1 MKKFITIL
9 ISLLFWEGTFT
20 QIVAKKSDLIPYDLL
35 CENLKRPLGIDST
48 TPHFSWKNEST
59 KTGTSQS
66 AYEIQVA
73 SDSLELTKGHADLWA
88 TGKTLSANQVM
99 IAYKGKPLQERQL
112 CYWRVRTWD
121 KKNRC
126 SEWSDIEPFAIGI
139 LHGMKGEYI
148 GMDEQYGDITTPVFK
163 KDIVLSNHPE
173 KVFAHVNSLGYH
185 NLLVN
190 GKKVGNIPLQ
200 PAISQLDRHSLIVTY
215 DITHYLKEGENT
227 ISVETGRGWYRTTTF
242 GAQYEGPLVKVE
254 INQLTQGTW
263 KNIASTD
270 GSWLAASSPYTYT
283 GNWRPLRF
291 GGEKYDAGFTCSWHP
306 AKVVEVKDMKATP
319 QLFEGNRYGEELR
332 YQAIIEKTDSSI
344 VLDFGR
350 NVTGQL
356 TIDFAGLKKGQEVKI
371 DYTDYIPRGESFK
384 PQEKEDP
391 GDIYIACGKEKEN
404 FSNKFHTHTFRYVKV
419 TTPSVTNAKALPI
432 TGLDTEEAS
441 TFSCSDERLNKVHD
455 LIHYTMQCLTFSG
468 YMVDCPHLERMGYGG
483 DGNSSTMT
491 LQTMYNV
498 APTYM
503 NWITAWSDVMDEEGS
518 IPHVAPAGEGGGGP
532 YWCGFIIKAPWR
544 TYLNY
549 ADIRPLERFYQNM
562 KLWLSYVEKYSVNNL
577 LQPWPNTKNRFWF
590 LGDWLAPK
598 GVDIEGES
606 VMLSN
611 NCFISDCL
619 KDMVSIATILNHKE
633 DALAFE
639 QKRNAM
645 NKSIHQTYYHPESH
659 TYGNGTPLDM
669 SYAMLAGVVPD
680 DLYKTVADKLVSDSY
695 GKYNTHIAT
704 GLFGIPV
711 FTEWTVENKKTDL
724 MAEILRQPDYPG
736 YLYMIAND
744 ATATWESW
752 DGERSR
758 VHNCY
763 NGIGTWF
770 YQALAGIKP
779 DPLSPGYQHF
789 FIEPQQTKELD
800 WVKASK
806 PTPYGDIKV
815 EVRYSKGNA
824 EMDIMVPVGTTATVC
839 IPAKAENTT
848 IYDWKKKASSVAG
861 NTYKGYSNG
870 CKIYEVG
877 SGHHHFSTVPVKLN
891 R

>member
-1 MKKFITIL
+1 MKKFIGVLFLLIL
-9 ISLLFWEGTFT
+9 GEGTFT
-20 QIVAKKSDLIPYDLL
+20 QLLAKNNDLTPYALL

-48 TPHFSWKNEST
+48 TPHFSWKNES
-59 KTGTSQS
+59 KILGASQS
-66 AYEIQVA
+66 AYEIQVS
-73 SDSLELTKGHADLWA
+73 SDSLELTKGHADLWS

-99 IAYKGKPLQERQL
+99 ITYKGRPLQERQL

-121 KKNRC
+121 NQNRC
-126 SEWSDIEPFAIGI
+126 SEWSNIEPFAVGI
-139 LHGMKGEYI
+139 LNGMKGEYI
-148 GMDEQYGDITTPVFK
+148 GMDEQYGDITTPVFEK
-163 KDIVLSNHPE
+163 EIVLSGTSE

-215 DITHYLKEGENT
+215 DITDYIQEGKNT
-227 ISVETGRGWYRTTTF
+227 ISLETGQGWYRTTTF

-254 INQLTQGTW
+254 IDKLEKGGW
-263 KNIASTD
+263 KTIASTD
-270 GSWLAASSPYTYT
+270 GSWLATASPYTYT
-283 GNWRPLRF
+283 GTWRPLRF
-291 GGEKYDAGFTCSWHP
+291 GGEKYDAGFTSAWHP
-306 AKVVEVKDMKATP
+306 AKVVEVKGMKATP
-319 QLFEGNRYGEELR
+319 QLFEGNHYGAILK

-356 TIDFAGLKKGQEVKI
+356 SIDFEGLKKGQEVRI
-371 DYTDYIPRGESFK
+371 DYTDYIPAGERFK

-404 FSNKFHTHTFRYVKV
+404 FSNKFHTHTFRYVRI
-419 TTPSVTNAKALPI
+419 TTPAVTNATAIPI
-432 TGLDTEEAS
+432 TGLDTNEAS
-441 TFSCSDERLNKVHD
+441 SFSCSDERLNKVHD

-483 DGNSSTMT
+483 DGNSSTMA

-549 ADIRPLERFYQNM
+549 ADKRPLERFYQNM
-562 KLWLSYVEKYSVNNL
+562 KLWLSYVEKYSVDNL

-606 VMLSN
+606 ILLSN

-619 KDMVSIATILNHKE
+619 KDMTSIAKILNHDE
-633 DALAFE
+633 DALFYDNRRKAVNE
-639 QKRNAM
+639 
-645 NKSIHQTYYHPESH
+645 SIHKTYYHPESH

-680 DLYKTVADKLVSDSY
+680 YLYNEVADKLVSDSY

-704 GLFGIPV
+704 GLFGIPI
-711 FTEWTVENKKTDL
+711 FTQWTIDNKKANL

-779 DPLSPGYQHF
+779 DSQSPGYQHF
-789 FIEPQQTKELD
+789 FIEPQQVEDLD
-800 WVKASK
+800 WVKATK
-806 PTPYGDIKV
+806 PTPYGDIEV
-815 EVRYSKGNA
+815 EVRYSNA
-824 EMDIMVPVGTTATVC
+824 QTEIDLTVPTGTTATVY
-839 IPAKAENTT
+839 IPVKDEKTT
-848 IYDWKKKASSVAG
+848 IYDGKKKVNKVSGSSYQG
-861 NTYKGYSNG
+861 FSNG
-870 CKIYEVG
+870 CKIYKVG
-877 SGHHHFSTVPVKLN
+877 SGHHYFSTMPKAH
-891 R
+891 